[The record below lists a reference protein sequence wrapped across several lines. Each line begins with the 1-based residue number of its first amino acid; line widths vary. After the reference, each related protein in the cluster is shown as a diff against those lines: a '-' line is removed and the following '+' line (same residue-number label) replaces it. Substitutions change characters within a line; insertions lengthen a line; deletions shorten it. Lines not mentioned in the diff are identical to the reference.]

1 MKKKLL
7 LLLLINAIAL
17 SISAKNE
24 PKQPESYNY
33 QRGVE
38 LYKAEKYSE
47 AKTWFEKEISAS
59 PVNGYAYYYLSV
71 IYSDDGEQG
80 TALTAIDRSIKYLPK
95 KDKIWRSYSYVQRAN
110 INTQIGDTVQAYSDL
125 SQAIKIDPSISIGY
139 EHRAQLYY
147 EQRKYAL
154 SDADYQKMIE
164 LDKGDVMGYMGLGR
178 NAKEQEQYDNALSQF
193 NLVIK
198 LAPDYSSVYSFRA
211 EVYILQDEWVLAA
224 DDVIKSLSIDID
236 RRAFYILQYD
246 VPKEKVEIFK
256 SKLKI
261 QMTKE
266 PTNYLWPYCMAVLCE
281 NFNDYIGAIEYY
293 EKSNSL
299 NAGSVTL
306 RNLAQ
311 CYYDIEDYEQ
321 ALNYAD
327 RSLDMDDEDVN
338 TLKLKADILGSLGR
352 YDECLKERDKCVSLY
367 PEVPDGYYYR
377 ANDYL
382 AVRKYKEA
390 VEDFNTA
397 ILLSPELQEIPFVLI
412 RRGDAYRFLGKTK
425 EASDDYNQVIKLEAD
440 SVSRAWTPFAYSG
453 LGNAE
458 KAIEAMNYTLEND
471 TTATD
476 VAGNLY
482 NAACIYARLG
492 MKEKGISVLKE
503 AIEKGYNN
511 YILIKSDYDMDNLQD
526 MPEFEKLLEKCND
539 TDSPE
544 LEIAEDAPGYVE
556 ERVEIPFTK
565 ENGVTRVKCTINGL
579 PLHFVF
585 DTGAADVTISM
596 VEANFMLKNDY
607 IKRSDVIGSAYYVD
621 ANGDVSE
628 GTVLNLRHVNF
639 GGLEIENVRASVV
652 RNQKAPLLLGQ
663 SALGRL
669 GRIEIDNA
677 ASKLVITH
685 KVVK

>member
-1 MKKKLL
+1 M
-7 LLLLINAIAL
+7 
-17 SISAKNE
+17 
-24 PKQPESYNY
+24 
-33 QRGVE
+33 
-38 LYKAEKYSE
+38 
-47 AKTWFEKEISAS
+47 
-59 PVNGYAYYYLSV
+59 
-71 IYSDDGEQG
+71 
-80 TALTAIDRSIKYLPK
+80 
-95 KDKIWRSYSYVQRAN
+95 
-110 INTQIGDTVQAYSDL
+110 
-125 SQAIKIDPSISIGY
+125 
-139 EHRAQLYY
+139 
-147 EQRKYAL
+147 
-154 SDADYQKMIE
+154 
-164 LDKGDVMGYMGLGR
+164 
-178 NAKEQEQYDNALSQF
+178 
-193 NLVIK
+193 
-198 LAPDYSSVYSFRA
+198 
-211 EVYILQDEWVLAA
+211 
-224 DDVIKSLSIDID
+224 
-236 RRAFYILQYD
+236 
-246 VPKEKVEIFK
+246 
-256 SKLKI
+256 
-261 QMTKE
+261 
-266 PTNYLWPYCMAVLCE
+266 
-281 NFNDYIGAIEYY
+281 
-293 EKSNSL
+293 
-299 NAGSVTL
+299 
-306 RNLAQ
+306 
-311 CYYDIEDYEQ
+311 
-321 ALNYAD
+321 
-327 RSLDMDDEDVN
+327 
-338 TLKLKADILGSLGR
+338 
-352 YDECLKERDKCVSLY
+352 
-367 PEVPDGYYYR
+367 
-377 ANDYL
+377 
-382 AVRKYKEA
+382 
-390 VEDFNTA
+390 
-397 ILLSPELQEIPFVLI
+397 
-412 RRGDAYRFLGKTK
+412 
-425 EASDDYNQVIKLEAD
+425 IKLEAD